1 MLLLLILFALQSTQ
15 AVALKKFEVVRV
27 NPSGMETL
35 PESLRPIFADP
46 TPGADAI
53 DTVEEAAVRTGFTP
67 RLPKSESKPE
77 FGVIPPIHGEATIN
91 VNELNAALRNA
102 QATDVVLPQ
111 DWNNVKIT
119 IQQAAGILADYG
131 NFLLTQAPP
140 LTITA
145 PAGFP
150 LDRFMEIVFR
160 IVGMSAPDARALREK
175 FATNP
180 MVFFPIP
187 PRFEM
192 DIHETRLNSGSGMIL
207 QNADKIGDL
216 AFAWSSADRSYFI
229 TGHLTEAQALEIA
242 NSLK

>member
-1 MLLLLILFALQSTQ
+1 MLLFLILFALQSTQ

-53 DTVEEAAVRTGFTP
+53 DTVEEAAVRAGFTP
-67 RLPKSESKPE
+67 RLPKSENKPD
-77 FGVIPPIHGEATIN
+77 FGVIPAIHRDATISIS
-91 VNELNAALRNA
+91 ELNATLSNA
-102 QATDVVLPQ
+102 RATDVVLPQ

-131 NFLLTQAPP
+131 DFLITQSPP

-150 LDRFMEIVFR
+150 LDRFMEVVFR
-160 IVGMSAPDARALREK
+160 IVGMSAPDARVVREK

-180 MVFFPIP
+180 
-187 PRFEM
+187 
-192 DIHETRLNSGSGMIL
+192 T
-207 QNADKIGDL
+207 
-216 AFAWSSADRSYFI
+216 
-229 TGHLTEAQALEIA
+229 
-242 NSLK
+242 